1 MPDEIRHYLII
12 QRFCYRVTKAMMT
25 GANGTGLPL
34 EHDRYLQ
41 LMLLEE
47 ELNVIEQQLGS
58 QLSGESALIHWVEH
72 S

>member
-1 MPDEIRHYLII
+1 
-12 QRFCYRVTKAMMT
+12 MMT